1 MKSESSS
8 HTKDEPNDQTEE
20 EEEEPHTISILLLI
34 FSSFLSGVVVVVVVA
49 CCIWRCFS
57 PPTRRPSQQHR
68 VCVCV
73 CVWGGERRGGIGEN
87 GRLSPVESLVV
98 SRRVTE

>member
-1 MKSESSS
+1 MKSESSN

-73 CVWGGERRGGIGEN
+73 WGGERRGGLAKMADFLPLSLSSSRGE
-87 GRLSPVESLVV
+87 
-98 SRRVTE
+98 